1 MSRFPSETGYL
12 DKGLARVSQGSAVPQ
27 EFRCTEL
34 ESLMRATRPSV
45 ITAAVALVLVAACGA
60 TEQFDGQSMAQ
71 GTAPGVARGTEHGTT
86 PGIAR
91 ITAVIEKAGFI
102 CDVQER
108 HPDKFVQV
116 VDCGSSQ
123 DGYRKLIASEW
134 KDTAARDEMYR
145 NRMPGMCGTLGLKDQ
160 VRWSTSGNW
169 ALVAGGGA
177 EMAVD
182 ALHQA
187 TDALGFELHAVPC
200 Q

>member
-1 MSRFPSETGYL
+1 
-12 DKGLARVSQGSAVPQ
+12 
-27 EFRCTEL
+27 
-34 ESLMRATRPSV
+34 MRATHPSV
-45 ITAAVALVLVAACGA
+45 ITAAVALALVAACGA
-60 TEQFDGQSMAQ
+60 TEEPHGQSMAQ
-71 GTAPGVARGTEHGTT
+71 DAAPGIAQSTKYGAT
-86 PGIAR
+86 PDIAR
-91 ITAVIEKAGFI
+91 ITAVIEQAGFI
-102 CDVQER
+102 CDVRER

-123 DGYRKLIASEW
+123 DKYRKLIASEW
-134 KDTAARDEMYR
+134 KDPAARDEMYR

-169 ALVAGGGA
+169 ALAAGGGA
-177 EMAVD
+177 EKDVD